1 MSHRLVTVAVALVAL
16 AVAPASASAGSLFAP
31 FTPGAPGIGDPYFPT
46 DGNGGYDADHY
57 LLDLRYEPSTDVLQ
71 GVATMEAEATQNL
84 STFNLDFNGMNV
96 RRITIDGRPATWTRN
111 ADELTITPPGAIKN
125 GKDFTSVIT
134 YDGVPTPVGDAEIGM
149 SGFIA
154 TDDGVLDA
162 GQPEGADHWFPVNDH
177 PLDKA
182 SYEFR
187 VNVPAGTEAIA
198 NGELKSNVT
207 AGGRTTWIWQA
218 KEPMASY
225 LTTVDIGQF
234 DIKAYRSSGIR
245 IWDALDPD
253 LFASPSPT
261 TGSRFAIS
269 QAANY
274 SYKRLARTIAVPAG
288 GGQLSFKVDRDT
300 EAGWDF
306 RFVEAPHVGQDDWT
320 TLPDLNGLTTTTGVS
335 GYRCDFYLQL
345 HPFLA
350 HYLTDPGGNVRCAPG
365 GSSGAWNARSGASDG
380 FETWAVDLGANAGS
394 NVEVSISYASDDTIQ
409 RRGLV
414 VDDIVGP
421 GGAGSTS
428 FENDGD
434 TLDGWTVP
442 GPPEGT
448 PPNENDWTV
457 GTAASV
463 PSTGS
468 IARAALDREPEIL
481 SFLEDIW
488 GSYPFKASGGIVDDL
503 EGLGFALETQ
513 TRPVYSKD
521 FFDEFGDPADSVVV
535 HELAHQWVGDDV
547 ALAAWQHIWLNEG
560 FATYSEWLW
569 SEDQGRATA
578 QDYFDFYTSIP
589 ADDPFWS
596 VKIGDPGSGQL
607 FDDAVYY
614 RGAATLHALRLKI
627 GDNDFF
633 HLLKAWISKKEGGNG
648 TIPEFIA
655 LAQQIS
661 HQNLQAFFD
670 EWLFTAA
677 KPASL
682 PALAAGR
689 MSSTSSSRLAAARRL
704 GVAATR
710 VKAVPRP

>member
-1 MSHRLVTVAVALVAL
+1 MSHRFAVVVVALL
-16 AVAPASASAGSLFAP
+16 GMAVAPASASAAFGP
-31 FTPGAPGIGDPYFPT
+31 FLPGAPGIGDPYFPT
-46 DGNGGYDADHY
+46 DGNGGYDTDHI

-111 ADELTITPPGAIKN
+111 ADELTVTPPGGIKS

-149 SGFIA
+149 SGWIA

-182 SYEFR
+182 SYDYR
-187 VNVPAGTEAIA
+187 INVPAGTEAIA
-198 NGELKSNVT
+198 NGELKSNT
-207 AGGRTTWIWQA
+207 TSGGRTTWVWQA

-253 LFASPSPT
+253 LFTSPAPA
-261 TGSRFAIS
+261 TGSQFAIS
-269 QAANY
+269 QAANF
-274 SYKRLARTIAVPAG
+274 SYKRLARTIAVPGG

-300 EAGWDF
+300 ETNWDF
-306 RFVEAPHVGQDDWT
+306 FFVEAHHVGQDDWT
-320 TLPDLNGLTTTTGVS
+320 TLPDLNGHTGNRTPNA
-335 GYRCDFYLQL
+335 RCGFELEL

-350 HYLTDPGGNVRCAPG
+350 HYMTDPGGNFRCTAG
-365 GSSGAWNARSGASDG
+365 GTTGPWNAATGASNG
-380 FETWAVDLGANAGS
+380 YETWAVDLGAYAGS
-394 NVEVSISYASDDTIQ
+394 NVELSISYVSDDTIQ
-409 RRGLV
+409 HTGV
-414 VDDIVGP
+414 VIDDIVGP

-428 FENDGD
+428 FENDGN

-442 GPPEGT
+442 GPPPGT
-448 PPNENDWTV
+448 PANENDWTV
-457 GTAASV
+457 GTAADV
-463 PSTGS
+463 PSVGS
-468 IARAALDREPEIL
+468 VARGALDREPEIL
-481 SFLEDIW
+481 DFLTSVW
-488 GSYPFKASGGIVDDL
+488 GRYPFSASGGIVDDL
-503 EGLGFALETQ
+503 DGLGFALETQ

-521 FFDEFGDPADSVVV
+521 FFNEFGDPADSVVV

-569 SEDQGRATA
+569 AEDQNRATA
-578 QDYFDFYTSIP
+578 QDYFDFYASIP

-596 VKIGDPGSGQL
+596 LKIGDPGPDDL
-607 FDDAVYY
+607 FDNAVYY
-614 RGAATLHALRLKI
+614 RGAMTLHALRQKI
-627 GDNDFF
+627 GDNEFF
-633 HLLKAWISKKEGGNG
+633 HLLREWIDKQEGGNA

-655 LAQQIS
+655 LAEKLS
-661 HQNLQAFFD
+661 HQDLQSFFK

-682 PALAAGR
+682 DAMAAAG
-689 MSSTSSSRLAAARRL
+689 TSSLASAAKL
-704 GVAATR
+704 GVAAAEGH
-710 VKAVPRP
+710 KARPRP

>member
-1 MSHRLVTVAVALVAL
+1 MSHRFAVVAL
-16 AVAPASASAGSLFAP
+16 ALVCMAIAPASASAALGP

-46 DGNGGYDADHY
+46 DGNGGYDTDNY
-57 LLDLRYEPSTDVLQ
+57 LLDLRYEPATDVLQ
-71 GVATMEAEATQNL
+71 GVATIEAEATKNL
-84 STFNLDFNGMNV
+84 STFNLDLNGLNV
-96 RRITIDGRPATWTRN
+96 RRITIDGSPATWIRN
-111 ADELTITPPGAIKN
+111 ADELTITPRGGIKD
-125 GKDFTSVIT
+125 GKEFKLVIT
-134 YDGVPTPVGDAEIGM
+134 YDGVPTPVGSAEIGL

-154 TDDGVLDA
+154 TDDGALVA
-162 GQPEGADHWFPVNDH
+162 GQPEVADHWYPVNDH

-198 NGELKSNVT
+198 NGELKSNKT
-207 AGGRTTWIWQA
+207 SGGRTTWIWEA

-261 TGSRFAIS
+261 TGSQFAVS
-269 QAANY
+269 QAANF
-274 SYKRLARTIAVPAG
+274 SYKRLARTIAVPGG

-300 EAGWDF
+300 ESGWDF
-306 RFVEAPHVGQDDWT
+306 MFVEAHHVGMDDWT
-320 TLPDLNGLTTTTGVS
+320 TLPDLNGHTTAGVS
-335 GYRCDFYLQL
+335 GYRCGFYLSL

-350 HYLTDPGGNVRCAPG
+350 HYLTDPGGNFRCAPG
-365 GSSGAWNARSGASDG
+365 GSTGAWNARSGASNG
-380 FETWAVDLGANAGS
+380 FETWAVDLGAYAGT
-394 NVEVSISYASDDTIQ
+394 NVELSISYASDDTIAH
-409 RRGLV
+409 RGLV

-428 FENDGD
+428 FENDGN

-442 GPPEGT
+442 GPPAGT
-448 PPNENDWTV
+448 PPNENDWVV

-463 PSTGS
+463 PSIGS
-468 IARAALDREPEIL
+468 VARSALDREPEIL
-481 SFLEDIW
+481 SFLEDLW
-488 GSYPFKASGGIVDDL
+488 GRYPFSASGGIVDDL
-503 EGLGFALETQ
+503 DGLGFALETQ

-521 FFDEFGDPADSVVV
+521 FFNDFGSPADSVVV
-535 HELAHQWVGDDV
+535 HELAHQWTGDDV

-569 SEDQGRATA
+569 SEDQGRGTA
-578 QDYFDFYTSIP
+578 QEIFDSWASIP
-589 ADDPFWS
+589 ADDEFWEL
-596 VKIGDPGSGQL
+596 KIGDPGPDHL
-607 FDDAVYY
+607 FDGPVYD
-614 RGAATLHALRLKI
+614 RGAMTLHALRLRI
-627 GDNDFF
+627 GDNEFF
-633 HLLKAWISKKEGGNG
+633 HLLKEWIDKKEGGNA

-655 LAQQIS
+655 LAEKLS
-661 HQNLQAFFD
+661 HQNLQSFFN

-682 PALAAGR
+682 SAFAAAGKSSVASASSLGAAAGR
-689 MSSTSSSRLAAARRL
+689 IKQR
-704 GVAATR
+704 
-710 VKAVPRP
+710 PRP